1 MLRGAYG
8 MSLNCGSGLCSVV
21 VCYDFYKLLSFFKNI
36 WSVLGTYLLSV
47 HR

>member
-21 VCYDFYKLLSFFKNI
+21 VCYDFYILLSFLKNI
-36 WSVLGTYLLSV
+36 CSVFGKYLLNV